1 MPAADPFLGFA
12 TDALRFD
19 KLLGKGGM
27 GAVYL
32 GEQLRMNR
40 TVAIKVI
47 ASHLVADPK
56 YIERFTREA
65 QMLGRLVHP
74 NIIACHDYGPA
85 SGPRGEALY
94 VMVLEYIDGWS
105 LGGLARQKRL
115 TVRQV
120 LDLYRQAAEG
130 LAFAHRL
137 GVVHRDIKPDNL
149 LITRTGTAKIADFGL
164 ARSEDSVQVTQ
175 TGSIIG
181 SPAYMA
187 PEACRG
193 EEPTFRSDIYSLG
206 CALFQTL
213 TDQPPYTGQSTL
225 QVLNQHISEPMPN
238 LLALRPDLVR
248 LQPVLARCLAKRPHE
263 RWPTC
268 DSLAQALAAE
278 GPFHADDVVAGR
290 LLRAPSGSRQAAVT
304 VLTGAVATVQ
314 ETHPGLTGR
323 GPTSGSQRGWYVAMI
338 LALVVILGAGWLM
351 MPTPPVVDLPVAP
364 TPPLPGSDFSAITT
378 PAANSPQVGGILVS
392 DIDRILDSVAEAAEA
407 GTYAE
412 ANGRLIT
419 LVGILP
425 IEQLPAAQ
433 RQRIQQLSQLV
444 TEKLTNTAKTLPPP
458 AVSPIPKTTAG
469 TVMMLK
475 PLRGD
480 AVSGRLLPDQAPLGP
495 QAILRSVNEDGGQGF
510 RLRLPTP
517 LTAGEHDGVAV
528 MVGSDTQQ
536 RVAVLA
542 SGGGQTFELGSFTV
556 AERGWTVNVLPLKT
570 GAVITELGLRASSG
584 PFLLVSAVVRTGA
597 QPTVRD
603 LAIFPGTLTV
613 SRELHRSCETVISHR
628 ADFPLFQR
636 VRVIIPQSLLTVLP
650 RIDLLATLNRGLL
663 TVGGVAPASGSD
675 VTLIP
680 DSALRTYTGAA
691 ELSTEL
697 DAIGDPHLL
706 FVYLPATLPRL
717 ALHLLRPDRFL
728 DKGTLPV
735 LILGPDSARQGRVR
749 EFMLE
754 NNKRSLQALLDLSNV
769 PAFYQSQGLQLEV
782 ADPAYGK
789 QLLGGLEAGLR
800 QLRDRLQGI
809 SEGFNRKLDKSR

>member
-1 MPAADPFLGFA
+1 MPAVDPFLGFA

-47 ASHLVADPK
+47 APHLVADPK

-175 TGSIIG
+175 TGAIIG

-193 EEPTFRSDIYSLG
+193 GDPTFRSDIYSLG

-225 QVLNQHISEPMPN
+225 QVLNQHLSEPVPN

-248 LQPVLARCLAKRPHE
+248 LQPVLARCLAKRPQD

-268 DSLAQALAAE
+268 DSFAQALAAE
-278 GPFHADDVVAGR
+278 IPYHADEVVAGR
-290 LLRAPSGSRQAAVT
+290 LLRVPSTSRQAAAT
-304 VLTGAVATVQ
+304 VLTGALATVQ
-314 ETHPGLTGR
+314 ESHPGVVGR
-323 GPTSGSQRGWYVAMI
+323 SPAGGRHRGWYLAI
-338 LALVVILGAGWLM
+338 GLALAIILLAGWLM
-351 MPTPPVVDLPVAP
+351 MPSTPLVVEPQGVASAPMASDQPASTP
-364 TPPLPGSDFSAITT
+364 TSA
-378 PAANSPQVGGILVS
+378 APQIGGILVS
-392 DIDRILDSVAEAAEA
+392 DIDRILDNAAEAAAA
-407 GTYAE
+407 GRYAD
-412 ANGRLIT
+412 ANGRLTT
-419 LVGILP
+419 LVGIVPL
-425 IEQLPAAQ
+425 EQLSATQ
-433 RQRIQQLSQLV
+433 RQRV
-444 TEKLTNTAKTLPPP
+444 EHLTQVLADQSPNLPQPSLPGRASATAPT
-458 AVSPIPKTTAG
+458 AAG
-469 TVMMLK
+469 TVVMLK

-480 AVSGRLLPDQAPLGP
+480 AVSPRLLPDKAPLGP
-495 QAILRSVNEDGGQGF
+495 QAILRSVNDEGMQGF
-510 RLRLPTP
+510 RLRLPNV
-517 LTAGEHDGVAV
+517 LTVGEHDGVAV
-528 MVGSDTQQ
+528 MVGSELQQ

-542 SGGGQTFELGSFTV
+542 SGGGQNFELGSFTV

-570 GAVITELGLRASSG
+570 GAVIDQLRVTASGG
-584 PFLLVSAVVRTGA
+584 PLFFVSAVVRTGA
-597 QPTVRD
+597 QPTARD
-603 LAIFPGTLTV
+603 LTIFPGTLIV
-613 SRELHRSCETVISHR
+613 SRELNRSCETVISHR
-628 ADFPLFQR
+628 ADFPIFHR
-636 VRVIIPQSLLTVLP
+636 VRLILPQSLLTLLP
-650 RIDLLATLNRGLL
+650 RAEVLATVNRGLL
-663 TVGGVAPASGSD
+663 TVSGSNPLD
-675 VTLIP
+675 SGAPNPIP

-691 ELSTEL
+691 ELGTEL
-697 DAIGDPHLL
+697 DASGDPHLL
-706 FVYLPATLPRL
+706 LVYLPATLPRV
-717 ALHLLRPDRFL
+717 AMHLLRPDRFL
-728 DKGTLPV
+728 EQGTLPV
-735 LILGPDSARQGRVR
+735 LILGPDSARQGRVL
-749 EFMLE
+749 EFMQE
-754 NNKRSLQALLDLSNV
+754 SSRRSLQALLDLSSV

-782 ADPAYGK
+782 ADPAYRR

-800 QLRDRLQGI
+800 QLRDRLQAI
-809 SEGFNRKLDKSR
+809 SDGFNRRLDKPR